1 MKMTKQFILS
11 LLCLFVCSVCDV
23 SAETVDFNFTTTEYD
38 VSKQLVSDI
47 VVLQFAKGEGS
58 NSPKDD
64 GKLLKFYYKNTLEIT
79 AGGYRITKVVVESV
93 ADKNLTQSCFNG
105 VGGSSYNSDKSI
117 MTWTCG
123 ADAVYTLNI
132 TQKVS
137 TYRQIKSISVTY
149 DTSEAAI
156 RPESPVFS
164 VEGGEVEKGTEV
176 IMTSATEGA
185 EVFYTLDQSEPT
197 QKSQKGDRVVI
208 SQPLTIKA
216 IAVLGG
222 IVSEVSSASFTVR
235 KSSADGVEG
244 FVKVTDQ
251 SMLEDGDVLI
261 ILNEEYQVA
270 LGKTGKN
277 NRDAVPV
284 VINNGV
290 VQDID
295 DAVELITLEETGKY
309 WRLKSTSGYFY
320 AKGKTSNYL
329 QTNEQPQDNF
339 SKAEISF
346 TDGDAVVKFCG
357 GASYRSLLS
366 YNATAELFSC
376 YFGGQSA
383 VQIYKKTEV
392 EAPDRIDLTM
402 DKSGYTTLY
411 YGDKSLVV
419 PSGITAQTY
428 KMDGD
433 ELVVSKTYHA
443 GEVIPVATGVVLQGE
458 PKSYCFEIASADGE
472 RDAENMLK
480 GTDED
485 AMTEGEGLF
494 YKLSTYNDSQV
505 GFYWGAAEGAAF
517 MNMAHKAYLV
527 VPSMMAAKS
536 FMIDG
541 TGDTD
546 GITDY
551 TIPTDGRSLG
561 NSDRV
566 YDLHGRRM
574 STSGSGSSAV
584 SLQRGIYIVNGKK
597 MIIQ

>member
-23 SAETVDFNFTTTEYD
+23 SAETVDFDFTTTEYD
-38 VSKQLVSDI
+38 VSKPLASGV

-164 VEGGEVEKGTEV
+164 IEGGEVEKGTEV

-208 SQPLTIKA
+208 TQPLTIKA

-251 SMLEDGDVLI
+251 SMLEDGDVMMCR
-261 ILNEEYQVA
+261 
-270 LGKTGKN
+270 T
-277 NRDAVPV
+277 
-284 VINNGV
+284 
-290 VQDID
+290 
-295 DAVELITLEETGKY
+295 
-309 WRLKSTSGYFY
+309 STM
-320 AKGKTSNYL
+320 
-329 QTNEQPQDNF
+329 P
-339 SKAEISF
+339 
-346 TDGDAVVKFCG
+346 
-357 GASYRSLLS
+357 LS
-366 YNATAELFSC
+366 
-376 YFGGQSA
+376 
-383 VQIYKKTEV
+383 
-392 EAPDRIDLTM
+392 
-402 DKSGYTTLY
+402 
-411 YGDKSLVV
+411 
-419 PSGITAQTY
+419 
-428 KMDGD
+428 
-433 ELVVSKTYHA
+433 
-443 GEVIPVATGVVLQGE
+443 
-458 PKSYCFEIASADGE
+458 
-472 RDAENMLK
+472 
-480 GTDED
+480 
-485 AMTEGEGLF
+485 
-494 YKLSTYNDSQV
+494 
-505 GFYWGAAEGAAF
+505 
-517 MNMAHKAYLV
+517 
-527 VPSMMAAKS
+527 
-536 FMIDG
+536 
-541 TGDTD
+541 
-546 GITDY
+546 
-551 TIPTDGRSLG
+551 
-561 NSDRV
+561 
-566 YDLHGRRM
+566 
-574 STSGSGSSAV
+574 
-584 SLQRGIYIVNGKK
+584 
-597 MIIQ
+597 

>member
-1 MKMTKQFILS
+1 M
-11 LLCLFVCSVCDV
+11 
-23 SAETVDFNFTTTEYD
+23 
-38 VSKQLVSDI
+38 
-47 VVLQFAKGEGS
+47 
-58 NSPKDD
+58 
-64 GKLLKFYYKNTLEIT
+64 
-79 AGGYRITKVVVESV
+79 
-93 ADKNLTQSCFNG
+93 
-105 VGGSSYNSDKSI
+105 
-117 MTWTCG
+117 
-123 ADAVYTLNI
+123 
-132 TQKVS
+132 
-137 TYRQIKSISVTY
+137 
-149 DTSEAAI
+149 
-156 RPESPVFS
+156 
-164 VEGGEVEKGTEV
+164 
-176 IMTSATEGA
+176 
-185 EVFYTLDQSEPT
+185 
-197 QKSQKGDRVVI
+197 
-208 SQPLTIKA
+208 
-216 IAVLGG
+216 
-222 IVSEVSSASFTVR
+222 
-235 KSSADGVEG
+235 
-244 FVKVTDQ
+244 
-251 SMLEDGDVLI
+251 
-261 ILNEEYQVA
+261 
-270 LGKTGKN
+270 
-277 NRDAVPV
+277 
-284 VINNGV
+284 
-290 VQDID
+290 
-295 DAVELITLEETGKY
+295 
-309 WRLKSTSGYFY
+309 
-320 AKGKTSNYL
+320 
-329 QTNEQPQDNF
+329 
-339 SKAEISF
+339 
-346 TDGDAVVKFCG
+346 
-357 GASYRSLLS
+357 
-366 YNATAELFSC
+366 FSC

-458 PKSYCFEIASADGE
+458 PKSYSFEIASADGE